1 MMIVVTE
8 HMSGIIAGSGKASN
22 GRFKGIAP
30 MSQIISVKVLDSYGN
45 GKIGSVID
53 GANWIINNKDIY
65 NIKVANIS
73 FGTTTNS
80 NVDIENTIRLIKH
93 IENSCCCS
101 RR

>member
-1 MMIVVTE
+1 
-8 HMSGIIAGSGKASN
+8 
-22 GRFKGIAP
+22 

-53 GANWIINNKDIY
+53 GANRIINNKDIY

-93 IENSCCCS
+93 IENMWHNA
-101 RR
+101 